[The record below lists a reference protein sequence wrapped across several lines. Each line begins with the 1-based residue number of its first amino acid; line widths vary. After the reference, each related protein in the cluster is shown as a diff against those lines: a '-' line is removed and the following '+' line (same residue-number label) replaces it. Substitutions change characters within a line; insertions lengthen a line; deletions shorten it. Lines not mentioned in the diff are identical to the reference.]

1 ARVGPAERAREALAA
16 LERADTVAAGR
27 RAYLGALLSQLA
39 GREAGALGGYRDAYD
54 LAARDGG
61 VDTGGSVALNL
72 GALLA
77 EQGLY
82 GEALAASER
91 AVRELGRL
99 GAQAELATALVNGAN
114 IFVHVGDLSAARRTL
129 DRARSLATE
138 RKLALTLAA
147 GPIGEGDL

>member
-99 GAQAELATALVNGAN
+99 GPPSERATALVNAATLL
-114 IFVHVGDLSAARRTL
+114 VQVDDVTAARRAL
-129 DRARSLATE
+129 ERARALASERRLSLV
-138 RKLALTLAA
+138 LA
-147 GPIGEGDL
+147 GVS

>member
-39 GREAGALGGYRDAYD
+39 GREADALGGYRAAYD
-54 LAARDGG
+54 LASRDGD
-61 VDTGGSVALNL
+61 VHTVASVALIL

-82 GEALAASER
+82 AEALAASER

-99 GAQAELATALVNGAN
+99 GAAAELATARVRGAH
-114 IFVHVGDLSAARRTL
+114 IFVWRVHVR
-129 DRARSLATE
+129 
-138 RKLALTLAA
+138 
-147 GPIGEGDL
+147 